1 MSSLSINDTASQT
14 GSSEPEMSE
23 LWSHHLE
30 QLGEK
35 LNHDGDRTGFLRMV
49 NRNHAFNCSNYSLSS
64 LFRFDCSTFPQ
75 AACLIKKK
83 NYFSVAS
90 GPSTSTPS
98 RAGSQRSRRAP
109 WQGPACISGLY
120 HMLIAPFDDVLAQSM
135 LKYLSHS
142 HMITKIYTMVSCKRK
157 IYLWET
163 NRFIPKVKTRAKAIK
178 NLK

>member
-64 LFRFDCSTFPQ
+64 LF
-75 AACLIKKK
+75 
-83 NYFSVAS
+83 SVAS

-120 HMLIAPFDDVLAQSM
+120 HMLIAPFDDVLAQST
-135 LKYLSHS
+135 LKQSV
-142 HMITKIYTMVSCKRK
+142 MIS
-157 IYLWET
+157 
-163 NRFIPKVKTRAKAIK
+163 VKLIFYYQMTSE
-178 NLK
+178 NCCWCWTVT